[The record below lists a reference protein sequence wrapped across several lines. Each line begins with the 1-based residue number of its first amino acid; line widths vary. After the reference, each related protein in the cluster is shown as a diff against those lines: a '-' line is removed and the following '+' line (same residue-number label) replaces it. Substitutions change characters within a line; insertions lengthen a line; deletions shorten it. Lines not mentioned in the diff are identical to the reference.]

1 MGSFQLRSLYPSI
14 LILNLD
20 SQSGKGLF
28 REWAAMWDDGGLTR
42 FLKVAISAHDYKLW
56 ELEKRKKVSGWRS
69 ETENSSKRKMEP
81 ALPMEQDSLDP
92 EADIQIKTSWLLG
105 ELLGN
110 IFLVISRGFQF
121 NLQLL

>member
-1 MGSFQLRSLYPSI
+1 
-14 LILNLD
+14 
-20 SQSGKGLF
+20 
-28 REWAAMWDDGGLTR
+28 
-42 FLKVAISAHDYKLW
+42 
-56 ELEKRKKVSGWRS
+56 
-69 ETENSSKRKMEP
+69 MEP